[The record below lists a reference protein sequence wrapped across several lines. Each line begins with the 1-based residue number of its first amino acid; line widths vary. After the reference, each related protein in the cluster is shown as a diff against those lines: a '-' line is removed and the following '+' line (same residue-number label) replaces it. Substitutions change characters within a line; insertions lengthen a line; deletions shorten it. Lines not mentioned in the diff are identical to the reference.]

1 VAFFERPAAAPAVP
15 APGRA
20 RHATSAR
27 RRALKPRRD
36 LLRCDHPM
44 SFVSRRGQSRT
55 RRPPHVGIAFHHAPA
70 LWVGTTAIAIGVVL
84 RLVGMR

>member
-1 VAFFERPAAAPAVP
+1 
-15 APGRA
+15 
-20 RHATSAR
+20 
-27 RRALKPRRD
+27 
-36 LLRCDHPM
+36 M

-84 RLVGMR
+84 RLVGMPMSNEMLAGMALIVQRASLASPQEPA